1 MSKSTLKLNSKKK
14 ECPEYSTYE
23 WSISQVKKWKL
34 KTILR
39 YDFLP
44 VVLSQFKKEQ
54 TQSFLHTVEW
64 NGDGYFM
71 FGKKFGKSRKIL
83 NVPTC

>member
-44 VVLSQFKKEQ
+44 VVLSQFKKE
-54 TQSFLHTVEW
+54 
-64 NGDGYFM
+64 
-71 FGKKFGKSRKIL
+71 
-83 NVPTC
+83 